1 MCCIHQILHY
11 LHLLFQEPL
20 CSQSTASVLEDGP
33 WSALQHDLAGEG
45 QSLMKRYTI
54 TWVKQK
60 AAARQLVGQK
70 IPFLAAVLH
79 SIDCSSPDPCVVLR
93 DQTGKSFSLAIFSL
107 SKMLVKII
115 FQLKC

>member
-1 MCCIHQILHY
+1 M
-11 LHLLFQEPL
+11 
-20 CSQSTASVLEDGP
+20 LEDGP

-45 QSLMKRYTI
+45 QSLLRRYTI
-54 TWVKQK
+54 AWVKQK

-93 DQTGKSFSLAIFSL
+93 DQTGTQTSLQHFL
-107 SKMLVKII
+107 PMFV
-115 FQLKC
+115 